1 MRRFYEKYCL
11 KNVGFHILTFIAIA
25 LIIASWFVPPMG
37 IIDGSVLAATGEIFA
52 FAALGTVIKAID
64 KGVDA
69 TITKGDTSMTIGDR
83 KGGTDVE
90 EIEKM

>member
-11 KNVGFHILTFIAIA
+11 KNISFHVLSFISIA
-25 LIIASWFVPPMG
+25 LIVASWFVPPMG
-37 IIDGSVLAATGEIFA
+37 IIDGGVLAATGEIFA

-64 KGVDA
+64 KGIDA

-83 KGGTDVE
+83 KK
-90 EIEKM
+90 EIPDNDETQ